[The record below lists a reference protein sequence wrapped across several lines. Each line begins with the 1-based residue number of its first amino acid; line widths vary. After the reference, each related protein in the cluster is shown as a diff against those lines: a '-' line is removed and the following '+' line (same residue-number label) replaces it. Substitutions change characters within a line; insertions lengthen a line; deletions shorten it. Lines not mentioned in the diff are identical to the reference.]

1 MGLSKKM
8 RGNLYYIFYLS
19 FFVFNHFS
27 FGQKTPIVDKN
38 KDGFYA
44 LNLTGASY
52 FAQLSLNCLDAQ
64 TPHHVDKIYEDRNEI
79 LGEDSLITFE
89 YWPFLGKYPSKPPPQ
104 KIWPSF
110 YGCYDWHSSVHNTW
124 CLIKLLKSFENLPE
138 AEKIEEKLELCFNKN
153 NIEDELKFL
162 QEHEYGLF
170 EFPYGQS
177 WVLKI
182 ADELTS
188 WDNRKAKK
196 WLQNLTPLLSYIEKV
211 HIYYWRNITPEK
223 LISGS
228 HDSPS
233 LGLSFAHDFAKH
245 LNKKTLLHVVD
256 SIALVYYL
264 NSGKYDLSS
273 EPIEYDFMSGGLLVA
288 DIMRKTLPPEMFKK
302 WLKKFSPELM
312 NVKSARTYLK
322 IDRKIKHDGYES
334 HWDGY
339 HLNRIWCLNG
349 IIKSL
354 GDSYLEK
361 ELRLIWINQ
370 MNEMWD
376 YAQESIGKGNYDI
389 DHWLSSFSV
398 FALSGYD

>member
-1 MGLSKKM
+1 MRVNLS
-8 RGNLYYIFYLS
+8 Y
-19 FFVFNHFS
+19 FFCIVFCS
-27 FGQKTPIVDKN
+27 ILKLCLGQEISIVEKN
-38 KDGFYA
+38 KEGIYA
-44 LNLTGASY
+44 LNMAGASY
-52 FAQLSLNCLDAQ
+52 FAQLSLNCLDTQ
-64 TPHHVDKIYEDRNEI
+64 TPHHIDYIYENRNEY
-79 LGEDSLITFE
+79 LGDDSLRRFE
-89 YWPFLGKYPSKPPPQ
+89 YWPFLGAYTSKPSPQ

-124 CLIKLLKSFENLPE
+124 CLVKLLKSFEDLPE
-138 AEKIEEKLELCFNKN
+138 SQKIEEKLDLCFNKK
-153 NIEDELKFL
+153 NIDAELKFL
-162 QEHEYGLF
+162 QEHEYGMF

-182 ADELTS
+182 ADELAS

-196 WLQNLTPLLSYIEKV
+196 WLENLSPLSNYIEKV
-211 HIYYWRNITPEK
+211 HIYYWRNVTPEK

-233 LGLSFAHDFAKH
+233 LGLSFAHDYAKH

-256 SIALVYYL
+256 SIAVDFYL
-264 NSGKYDLSS
+264 NSKRYNLSL

-288 DIMRKTLPPEMFKK
+288 DIMRKTLPPQVFTL

-312 NVKSARTYLK
+312 NVKSAQKFLK
-322 IDRKIKHDGYES
+322 IDRKTKHDGFEA

-354 GDSYLEK
+354 GNAHLDH
-361 ELRLIWINQ
+361 ELKLIWINQ

-376 YAQESIGKGNYDI
+376 YSQESIGKGNYDV

-398 FALSGYD
+398 FALSGYN